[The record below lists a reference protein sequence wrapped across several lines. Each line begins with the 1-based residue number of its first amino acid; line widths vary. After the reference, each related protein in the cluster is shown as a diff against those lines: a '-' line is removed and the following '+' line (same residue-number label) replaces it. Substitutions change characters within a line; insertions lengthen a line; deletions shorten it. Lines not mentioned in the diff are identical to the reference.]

1 MSVVSP
7 ARSYDYIIVG
17 AGSSGCALAHRLTE
31 DAGVRLLL
39 LEAGGWDRDPW
50 LKIPLAWG
58 RILQRRMYDWMYF
71 AEPEASMGGRGIE
84 LNRPGIGGDRFD
96 QITQPW
102 GVGP

>member
-50 LKIPLAWG
+50 LKIPLALG
-58 RILQRRMYDWMYF
+58 SYPAAPNVRLDVFRRAGSRIRSVPYG
-71 AEPEASMGGRGIE
+71 PIPCAS
-84 LNRPGIGGDRFD
+84 
-96 QITQPW
+96 
-102 GVGP
+102 